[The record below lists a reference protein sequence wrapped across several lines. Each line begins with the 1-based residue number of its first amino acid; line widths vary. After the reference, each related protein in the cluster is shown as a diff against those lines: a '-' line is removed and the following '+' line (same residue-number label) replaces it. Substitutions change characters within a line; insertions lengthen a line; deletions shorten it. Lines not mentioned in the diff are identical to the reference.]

1 MPPVAGRS
9 AEQSRE
15 ARLARGANPID
26 AYVGARVRLRR
37 TLLGMSQEKLADALD
52 LTFQQIQKYERGMN
66 RIGASNLYKISQ
78 VLHVPVSYFFDDMP
92 EDLNETSDRKVVEE
106 LFNTRHVGRRE
117 TINLVR
123 YFYQIPDEAI
133 RSHIVALMERLAEG
147 EDDLP
152 ENNVI

>member
-1 MPPVAGRS
+1 
-9 AEQSRE
+9 
-15 ARLARGANPID
+15 
-26 AYVGARVRLRR
+26 
-37 TLLGMSQEKLADALD
+37 MSQEKLADALD

-123 YFYQIPDEAI
+123 YFYQIPDEATRRNI
-133 RSHIVALMERLAEG
+133 IALMERLGEG
-147 EDDLP
+147 EGDSP
-152 ENNVI
+152 EDTGI

>member
-1 MPPVAGRS
+1 M
-9 AEQSRE
+9 
-15 ARLARGANPID
+15 ARGANPID

-37 TLLGMSQEKLADALD
+37 TLLGMSQEKLADALG

-92 EDLNETSDRKVVEE
+92 ENLTETSDRKQVEE

-117 TINLVR
+117 TVNLVR
-123 YFYQIPDEAI
+123 YFYQVPDPDTRLRLI
-133 RSHIVALMERLAEG
+133 ALMERLG
-147 EDDLP
+147 EASD
-152 ENNVI
+152 ESEASSAG

>member
-1 MPPVAGRS
+1 M
-9 AEQSRE
+9 
-15 ARLARGANPID
+15 ARGANPID

-66 RIGASNLYKISQ
+66 RIGASNLYKIAQ
-78 VLHVPVSYFFDDMP
+78 VLHVPISYFFDDMP
-92 EDLNETSDRKVVEE
+92 ENLDENSDRRLVED

-123 YFYQIPDEAI
+123 HFYRIPDAET
-133 RSHIVALMERLAEG
+133 RERLVALMERLGEEDAAAEG
-147 EDDLP
+147 GVSGE
-152 ENNVI
+152 